1 MEIIKINC
9 NSCGAGLQIPDK
21 VEFFNCSFCGSQL
34 KMVKSAGAQFTE
46 VVGEL
51 VEHTEAI
58 SQNTNII
65 QLEKAIERLDRDWE
79 RRKEQLGLEEHDGSN
94 RQVAITIMGGVASL
108 AFIIFWINGAS
119 SMSSHFDD
127 PMAKVFP
134 LFGVAMLVI
143 VLINMLSTPQK
154 LSSFQKAKQQYE
166 EKRRE
171 LLTELQQARRE

>member
-65 QLEKAIERLDRDWE
+65 QLEKAIERLDRDWK
-79 RRKEQLGLEEHDGSN
+79 RQKGRLGLEEHEASGGSMASTM
-94 RQVAITIMGGVASL
+94 VGGGVAIV
-108 AFIIFWINGAS
+108 FVIFWIYGS
-119 SMSSHFDD
+119 SSISSQFND
-127 PMAKVFP
+127 PISKVFP
-134 LFGVAMLVI
+134 LLGVGMLI
-143 VLINMLSTPQK
+143 LVLINIASAPMK
-154 LSSFQKAKQQYE
+154 LSRFQKAKQQYE
-166 EKRRE
+166 EKRQE